1 MKFQS
6 REVNIGQLKMGGLN
20 PIRIQ
25 SMTNTNTLDVTATV
39 EQSIRL
45 IEAGCEL
52 VRITTPGMAEVE
64 ALKKIQ
70 EKIRSLG
77 YQTPLAADVHFN
89 PKVAE
94 EAASFIEK
102 VRINPGNYVD
112 KKQSNKKFYTDL
124 EYQQELNRIAD
135 RIFPLIEICK
145 KHNTAVR
152 IGVNHGSLSD
162 RIINRYGNTVHG
174 MAMSAIEFARIFQK
188 QNFTN
193 LVMSLKSSDVK
204 TMIYSTRQFV
214 EMMLQEEMAYP
225 LHLGVT
231 EAGAGEDGRIKSA
244 TGIGT
249 LLLNGIGS
257 TIRVSLTEAPE
268 KEIPVAKSI
277 LEKVQQI
284 LQNENCKALPFSNK
298 HHYIR
303 RKTIAIG
310 KYGGENP
317 VSIITPT
324 PQNEWDGCFEAESSN
339 FTKNSSENRTVAYC
353 NLTQNG
359 NLIPLLN
366 FAKKEQNKNP
376 LILEKTFN
384 EETLDDYTFHASI
397 LFGNLLIEGICDGF
411 KINHTSF
418 NQSISDELAS
428 NILQACGIRHTK
440 AEIISC
446 PSCGR
451 TQYNIEYLLAE
462 VKQAISHIKGLKIGV
477 MGCVVNGPGEMAD
490 ADYGLVG
497 AGKDKV
503 WLFKGQNVIEKN
515 IESKEAVYKLIE
527 LLKKE
532 NRWIEK

>member
-6 REVNIGQLKMGGLN
+6 KEVNIGQLKMGGN
-20 PIRIQ
+20 QPIRIQ
-25 SMTNTNTLDVTATV
+25 SMTNTKTLDITATV

-70 EKIRSLG
+70 EKLRSLG

-89 PKVAE
+89 PRVAE
-94 EAASFIEK
+94 EVATFIEK

-112 KKQSNKKFYTDL
+112 KKQSKKKFYSDS
-124 EYQQELNRIAD
+124 EYQEELNRIAE

-145 KHNTAVR
+145 KNNTAVR

-162 RIINRYGNTVHG
+162 RIINRYGNTAHG
-174 MAMSAIEFARIFQK
+174 MAMSAIEFARIFQE

-214 EMMLQEEMAYP
+214 EMMMLEEMAYP
-225 LHLGVT
+225 LHIGVT

-249 LLLNGIGS
+249 LLLNGIGD

-277 LEKVQQI
+277 LENVHQI
-284 LQNENCKALPFSNK
+284 LQNENCKTLPFSNK
-298 HHYIR
+298 HHYNR
-303 RKTIAIG
+303 RKTIAMG

-317 VSIITPT
+317 VSIITPS
-324 PQNEWDGCFEAESSN
+324 PQNDYDGPFETKSSN
-339 FTKNSSENRTVAYC
+339 FSENNSNNKSIAYC
-353 NLTQNG
+353 SLNQNG
-359 NLIPLLN
+359 NLIPVLD
-366 FAKKEQNKNP
+366 FAKNEQNINP
-376 LILEKTFN
+376 LIIEKKFNEKTLEN
-384 EETLDDYTFHASI
+384 YTFHASI
-397 LFGNLLIEGICDGF
+397 LFGDLLIEGICDGI
-411 KINHTSF
+411 KISHSTF
-418 NQSISDELAS
+418 NQAISDELTS

-451 TQYNIEYLLAE
+451 TQYNIEYLLEE

-477 MGCVVNGPGEMAD
+477 MGCIVNGPGEMAD

-515 IESKEAVYKLIE
+515 IDTKEAVYKLIE

>member
-6 REVNIGQLKMGGLN
+6 KEINIGQLKMGGIN

-25 SMTNTNTLDVTATV
+25 SMTNTNTLDITGTV

-70 EKIRSLG
+70 EKIRALG

-112 KKQSNKKFYTDL
+112 KKQSKKKSYTDL
-124 EYQQELNRIAD
+124 EYQEELNRIAE

-162 RIINRYGNTVHG
+162 RIINRYGNTAHG
-174 MAMSAIEFARIFQK
+174 MAMSAIEFARIFQE

-214 EMMLQEEMAYP
+214 EMMMQENMAYP

-244 TGIGT
+244 VGIGT
-249 LLLNGIGS
+249 LLMNGIGN
-257 TIRVSLTEAPE
+257 TVRVSLTEAPE
-268 KEIPVAKSI
+268 KEIPVAISI
-277 LEKVQQI
+277 VETVQQI
-284 LQNENCKALPFSNK
+284 LQDENCKALAFSSRN
-298 HHYIR
+298 HYAR

-317 VSIITPT
+317 VSILTPT
-324 PQNEWDGCFEAESSN
+324 PQNDCDGLFEAESSD
-339 FTKNSSENRTVAYC
+339 FSENDSKNRTVAYC
-353 NLTQNG
+353 NLTRNG
-359 NLIPLLN
+359 NLIPLLT
-366 FAKKEQNKNP
+366 FAKNEQNKNP

-384 EETLDDYTFHASI
+384 EKTLENYTFHASI
-397 LFGNLLIEGICDGF
+397 LFGNLLIEGICDGI
-411 KINHTSF
+411 KISHSTF
-418 NQSISDELAS
+418 NQAISDELTS

-451 TQYNIEYLLAE
+451 TQYNIEYLLEE

-477 MGCVVNGPGEMAD
+477 MGCIVNGPGEMAD

-515 IESKEAVYKLIE
+515 IDTKEAVYKLIE

>member
-6 REVNIGQLKMGGLN
+6 KEINIGQLKMGGIN

-25 SMTNTNTLDVTATV
+25 SMTNTNTLDITGTV

-70 EKIRSLG
+70 EKIRALG

-112 KKQSNKKFYTDL
+112 KKQSKKKSYTDL
-124 EYQQELNRIAD
+124 EYQEELNRIAE

-162 RIINRYGNTVHG
+162 RIINRYGNTAHG
-174 MAMSAIEFARIFQK
+174 MAMSAIEFARIFQE

-214 EMMLQEEMAYP
+214 EMMMQENMAYP

-244 TGIGT
+244 VGIGT
-249 LLLNGIGS
+249 LLMNGIGN
-257 TIRVSLTEAPE
+257 TVRVSLTEAPE
-268 KEIPVAKSI
+268 KEIPVAISI
-277 LEKVQQI
+277 VETVQQV
-284 LQNENCKALPFSNK
+284 LQDENCKALAFSSRN
-298 HHYIR
+298 HYAR

-317 VSIITPT
+317 VSILTPA
-324 PQNEWDGCFEAESSN
+324 PQNDCDGLFEAESN
-339 FTKNSSENRTVAYC
+339 DFSENDSKNRTVAYC
-353 NLTQNG
+353 NLTRNG
-359 NLIPLLN
+359 NLISLLT
-366 FAKKEQNKNP
+366 FAKNEQNKNP

-384 EETLDDYTFHASI
+384 EKTLENYTFHASI
-397 LFGNLLIEGICDGF
+397 LFGNLLIEGICDGL
-411 KINHTSF
+411 KINHSTF
-418 NQSISDELAS
+418 NQTISDELAS

-451 TQYNIEYLLAE
+451 TQYNIEHLLEE